1 MQTSFSMC
9 CFYFPGE
16 QLGWWKHQTWLYYYY
31 YY

>member
-1 MQTSFSMC
+1 MC

-31 YY
+31 Y